1 MNKFQFIYGAGITA
15 VLNLLLY
22 ITTLGGEIIKSGLV
36 VSLITIFIFSVGV
49 KIVLANTIKD
59 GQSTDWKSIVSF
71 AFGSGI
77 VTIVT
82 LVLSLLAIV

>member
-1 MNKFQFIYGAGITA
+1 MSKFQIIYGASITA
-15 VLNLLLY
+15 LLNLLLY

-49 KIVLANTIKD
+49 KITLANTVKD
-59 GQSTDWKSIVSF
+59 GQSTNWKSVGSF
-71 AFGSGI
+71 ALGSGI

>member
-1 MNKFQFIYGAGITA
+1 MSKFQIIYGACITA

-22 ITTLGGEIIKSGLV
+22 ITALGGEIIKSGLV
-36 VSLITIFIFSVGV
+36 ISLITIFIFSVGV
-49 KIVLANTIKD
+49 KIVLANTVKD
-59 GQSTDWKSIVSF
+59 GQSTDWESVGSF
-71 AFGSGI
+71 ALGAGI

>member
-1 MNKFQFIYGAGITA
+1 MSKFQIIYGACITA
-15 VLNLLLY
+15 LLNLLLY
-22 ITTLGGEIIKSGLV
+22 ITTLGEEIIKSGLV

-49 KIVLANTIKD
+49 KIALANTIKD
-59 GQSTDWKSIVSF
+59 GQSTDWKSIGSF
-71 AFGSGI
+71 ALGSGI

>member
-22 ITTLGGEIIKSGLV
+22 ITALGGEIIKSGLV
-36 VSLITIFIFSVGV
+36 ISLITIFIFSVGI
-49 KIVLANTIKD
+49 KLILANTVKD
-59 GQSTDWKSIVSF
+59 GQSTDWKSVGSF
-71 AFGSGI
+71 ALGSGV
-77 VTIVT
+77 VTIIT

>member
-1 MNKFQFIYGAGITA
+1 MSKFQIIYGASVTA

-22 ITTLGGEIIKSGLV
+22 ITAIGGEIIKSGLV
-36 VSLITIFIFSVGV
+36 ISLITIFIFSVGV
-49 KIVLANTIKD
+49 KIALANTVKD
-59 GQSTDWKSIVSF
+59 GQSTDWKSVGSF
-71 AFGSGI
+71 ALGSGI

>member
-1 MNKFQFIYGAGITA
+1 MSKFQIIYGVCITA

-36 VSLITIFIFSVGV
+36 VSLITIFVFSLGV
-49 KIVLANTIKD
+49 KIALANTVKD
-59 GQSTDWKSIVSF
+59 GQSTNWKSVGSF
-71 AFGSGI
+71 ALGSGV
-77 VTIVT
+77 VTIIT